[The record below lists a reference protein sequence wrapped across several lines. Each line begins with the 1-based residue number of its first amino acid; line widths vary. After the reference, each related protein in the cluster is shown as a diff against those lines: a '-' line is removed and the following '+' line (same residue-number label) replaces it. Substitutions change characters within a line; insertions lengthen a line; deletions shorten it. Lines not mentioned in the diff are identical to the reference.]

1 MKKFALT
8 TIAVFVS
15 VCYFGIQGQTTQPQL
30 DQLKLLQQ
38 FNGTWQADY
47 AKDTII
53 VWDSQP
59 YGKTIIM
66 TATWIIK
73 GQKKPSSITNI
84 SFYSPESKLYG
95 FVLWPAGGKTT
106 WVGSYVSEKKM
117 SGDFCTNFSP
127 EKVLSKFEI
136 IHESP
141 TAFTYYQ
148 FNMQGAKTSEWN
160 FKKVK

>member
-1 MKKFALT
+1 MKKFTLT

-30 DQLKLLQQ
+30 DQLKLMQQ

-47 AKDTII
+47 AKDTIS

-59 YGKTIIM
+59 YGKSTII

-73 GQKKPSSITNI
+73 GQKTPSSINNI

-95 FVLWPAGGKTT
+95 FVLWPNGTKST

-117 SGDFCTNFSP
+117 SGEFRINFNP

-141 TAFTYYQ
+141 TVFTFYNI
-148 FNMQGAKTSEWN
+148 NMQGVKTRETTY
-160 FKKVK
+160 KKVK